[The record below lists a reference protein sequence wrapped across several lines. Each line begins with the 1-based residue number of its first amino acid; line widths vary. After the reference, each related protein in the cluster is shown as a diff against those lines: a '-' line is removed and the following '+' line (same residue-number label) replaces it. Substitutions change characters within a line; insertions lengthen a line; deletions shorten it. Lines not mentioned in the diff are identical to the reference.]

1 MMQDAPQF
9 SSRDAHI
16 CICICLKRLRYCA
29 YSLPMILRHALCV
42 VLVVSAT
49 AAHADPTDDFIT
61 AQMRSQN
68 IPGISLAIIKDGKI
82 VKVAGLWTGGHRRQS
97 RRDA

>member
-9 SSRDAHI
+9 SSREAHI
-16 CICICLKRLRYCA
+16 CIVLKRVRYRA
-29 YSLPMILRHALCV
+29 YSLPMILRPALCV

-49 AAHADPTDDFIT
+49 AAHADPPTT
-61 AQMRSQN
+61 SSPRRSQ
-68 IPGISLAIIKDGKI
+68 PEHSRLSLAVLKNGKI
-82 VKVAGLWTGGHRRQS
+82 VKAQGYGLADTKAS